1 MINKIVQ
8 TMAEAMTGIP
18 DGAVILVG
26 GFGSIGQP
34 NALIEGLIEQGAKD
48 LTVVANNSGVG
59 YVGLAKL
66 LDTGRVRKIV
76 CSFPRT
82 ADPVVFERL
91 WREGKIELECVP
103 QGTMAERMRA
113 AGAGIPAFY
122 TATAVGTKLAAGKEE
137 REIHGRK
144 YILEEALHGDVAL
157 VEAWEADRWGN
168 LTYNSSARNFNPPM
182 ARREM
187 AKRLADDIPE
197 GWYVNLGIGAPL
209 QVADYVPQEREVV
222 FQSENGILG
231 MGPAP
236 EPDKINRWLINA
248 GKQYITLRTGGS
260 YMHHADSFA
269 LIRGG
274 HLDLCVLGAF
284 QVAENGD
291 IANWSTSDNESA
303 PAVGGAMDLA
313 AGARRIWV
321 MMDHTT
327 KTGESRL
334 VRRCTYPLTAVGV
347 VKRVYTNLAV
357 LDVTDDGFAVREMVP
372 GMTLDELQKVT
383 DAPLRMAQ

>member
-1 MINKIVQ
+1 MNVK
-8 TMAEAMTGIP
+8 
-18 DGAVILVG
+18 
-26 GFGSIGQP
+26 
-34 NALIEGLIEQGAKD
+34 
-48 LTVVANNSGVG
+48 
-59 YVGLAKL
+59 
-66 LDTGRVRKIV
+66 
-76 CSFPRT
+76 
-82 ADPVVFERL
+82 
-91 WREGKIELECVP
+91 
-103 QGTMAERMRA
+103 
-113 AGAGIPAFY
+113 
-122 TATAVGTKLAAGKEE
+122 TAVQ
-137 REIHGRK
+137 
-144 YILEEALHGDVAL
+144 
-157 VEAWEADRWGN
+157 
-168 LTYNSSARNFNPPM
+168 PM
-182 ARREM
+182 ARRDM

-209 QVADYVPQEREVV
+209 QVADYVPPEREVV

-236 EPDKINRWLINA
+236 APDKINRWLINA
-248 GKQYITLRTGGS
+248 GKQYITLRTGAS

-321 MMDHTT
+321 MMDHVT
-327 KTGESRL
+327 KSGESRL

-383 DAPLRMAQ
+383 DAPLKIAQM

>member
-1 MINKIVQ
+1 MNVK
-8 TMAEAMTGIP
+8 TA
-18 DGAVILVG
+18 
-26 GFGSIGQP
+26 
-34 NALIEGLIEQGAKD
+34 AK
-48 LTVVANNSGVG
+48 
-59 YVGLAKL
+59 
-66 LDTGRVRKIV
+66 
-76 CSFPRT
+76 
-82 ADPVVFERL
+82 
-91 WREGKIELECVP
+91 
-103 QGTMAERMRA
+103 
-113 AGAGIPAFY
+113 
-122 TATAVGTKLAAGKEE
+122 
-137 REIHGRK
+137 
-144 YILEEALHGDVAL
+144 
-157 VEAWEADRWGN
+157 
-168 LTYNSSARNFNPPM
+168 PM

-383 DAPLRMAQ
+383 DAPLHMANVARMSEAKSGDGASGNSAPGCRFAHPGYEFAHSARLTKSGPADFIFRSRRGGVILPVSK